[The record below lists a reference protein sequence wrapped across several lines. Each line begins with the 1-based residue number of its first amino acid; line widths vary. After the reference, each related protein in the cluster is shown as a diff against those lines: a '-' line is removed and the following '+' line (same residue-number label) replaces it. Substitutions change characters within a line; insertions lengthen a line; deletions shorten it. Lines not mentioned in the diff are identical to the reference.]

1 MTYSTRS
8 IRRVYVCA
16 SILAAASVSTVA
28 LLIGAAS

>member
-1 MTYSTRS
+1 MTYSTRTL
-8 IRRVYVCA
+8 RRVYVCA